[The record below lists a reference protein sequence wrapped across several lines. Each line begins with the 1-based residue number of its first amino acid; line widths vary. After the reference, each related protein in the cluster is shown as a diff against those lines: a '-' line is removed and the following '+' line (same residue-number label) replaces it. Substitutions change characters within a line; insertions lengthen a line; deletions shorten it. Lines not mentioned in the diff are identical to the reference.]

1 MNNFKIDKLIAAT
14 YAVDNSSDADRA
26 FAIRAEVNTSN
37 GVVQSISNGKVE
49 GLDEDAPQRYA
60 DFNDYGSLSS
70 SIYDASSNVS
80 REDIFSAISNFCTT
94 LRNAKNIN
102 L

>member
-14 YAVDNSSDADRA
+14 YVVDNSTDTNRA
-26 FAIRAEVNTSN
+26 FAISAEVNVSN
-37 GVVQSISNGKVE
+37 SSVKNIQNGKVD
-49 GLDEDAPQRYA
+49 GLGETPQHYA

-70 SIYDASSNVS
+70 SIYDTYSDVS